1 MHNFPCTLQLVF
13 CFCFVAG
20 GGLGG
25 GGNFYLLCSQTP
37 SFQHIL
43 LSLVLSSSYTMYY
56 QFWYNYIYINI
67 KLYIKG
73 YLKPIHGNAG
83 AWYTVKWI
91 QHWTVT
97 DLGQSLLWKCWNLT
111 KISLTW
117 SMFQSMWEL
126 DSLICLKNTGRYK
139 NIYFLNNVISNL
151 KTAPDSLHLQWNN
164 WQITS
169 GLVGEGFDHSE
180 VTKLAPECQVFV

>member
-1 MHNFPCTLQLVF
+1 MGIWPPRNFAPWRLLLTLLCIPLFYMIFLTIIYNWMCSWIYFLYKKKKICCAQFSMYITTGF
-13 CFCFVAG
+13 CFCFVG
-20 GGLGG
+20 GEWGG
-25 GGNFYLLCSQTP
+25 SRGGSFYLLCSQTP

-91 QHWTVT
+91 QHWTFT
-97 DLGQSLLWKCWNLT
+97 DLGRSLLWKCWN
-111 KISLTW
+111 
-117 SMFQSMWEL
+117 
-126 DSLICLKNTGRYK
+126 
-139 NIYFLNNVISNL
+139 
-151 KTAPDSLHLQWNN
+151 
-164 WQITS
+164 
-169 GLVGEGFDHSE
+169 
-180 VTKLAPECQVFV
+180 